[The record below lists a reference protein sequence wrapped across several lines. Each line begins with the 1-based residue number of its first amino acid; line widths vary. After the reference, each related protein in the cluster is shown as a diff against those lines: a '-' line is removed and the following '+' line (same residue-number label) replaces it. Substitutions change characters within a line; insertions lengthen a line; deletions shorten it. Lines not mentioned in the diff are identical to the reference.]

1 MELVGG
7 LTLDDGRRWGAA
19 AEPWQVADARA
30 VLDPHGPTPFHW
42 QGRPRGGAKTGDAA
56 AVGAAMLLTQA
67 PPAARLYAVASDA
80 DQSGLLVDAVRGYVR
95 RAPVL
100 AQHLRVEARKVTA
113 LESGATLEVV
123 PADEASAY
131 GLKPWAL
138 LADQLG
144 GWPAPADA

>member
-1 MELVGG
+1 
-7 LTLDDGRRWGAA
+7 
-19 AEPWQVADARA
+19 
-30 VLDPHGPTPFHW
+30 
-42 QGRPRGGAKTGDAA
+42 
-56 AVGAAMLLTQA
+56 

-138 LADQLG
+138 IADELAV
-144 GWPAPADA
+144 WPSTANARGMWAAMVSALVKIPGARLLVLTSAGDPSHWSHKVL